1 VKVKFWGVHGSIP
14 VPGPQTLKYG
24 GNTSCVELN
33 SKGKTI
39 IFDSGT
45 GIRALG
51 LDILNREGVKGNR
64 NNKLSIFFS
73 HVHWDHIQGFPF
85 FKPIFLPE
93 FEIDLYGPVHSNV
106 DIESALRGQMV
117 APRFPIHLKDLSAKI
132 NFKGIRSGENVQID
146 DLVIENVLLHHPH
159 GAFGYKITCGNKSV
173 AYICDHEYSDESKDR
188 LVKFLKNANQ
198 LIYDSHFTPEE
209 YSGSDGNGG
218 RKGWGH
224 STWIHGVE
232 LCKEAK
238 VNQLVLTH
246 HGSEDK
252 IVEEMESQAKKVF
265 RNTVA
270 AYEGLEINLS

>member
-1 VKVKFWGVHGSIP
+1 MKVKFWGVHGSIP

-93 FEIDLYGPVHSNV
+93 FEIDLYGPVHSN
-106 DIESALRGQMV
+106 
-117 APRFPIHLKDLSAKI
+117 
-132 NFKGIRSGENVQID
+132 
-146 DLVIENVLLHHPH
+146 
-159 GAFGYKITCGNKSV
+159 
-173 AYICDHEYSDESKDR
+173 
-188 LVKFLKNANQ
+188 
-198 LIYDSHFTPEE
+198 
-209 YSGSDGNGG
+209 
-218 RKGWGH
+218 
-224 STWIHGVE
+224 
-232 LCKEAK
+232 
-238 VNQLVLTH
+238 
-246 HGSEDK
+246 
-252 IVEEMESQAKKVF
+252 
-265 RNTVA
+265 
-270 AYEGLEINLS
+270 